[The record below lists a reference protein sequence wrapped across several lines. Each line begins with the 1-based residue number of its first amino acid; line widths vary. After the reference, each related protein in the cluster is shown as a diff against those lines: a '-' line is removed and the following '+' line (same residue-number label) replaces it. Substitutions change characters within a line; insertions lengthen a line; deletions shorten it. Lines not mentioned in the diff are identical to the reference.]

1 MGKWVKNEILREREM
16 KGEFSNTADRV
27 GRPDKSS
34 DSVRL
39 KKKFSYVF

>member
-1 MGKWVKNEILREREM
+1 M
-16 KGEFSNTADRV
+16 KGEFSKTADRV
-27 GRPDKSS
+27 GGPDKSS